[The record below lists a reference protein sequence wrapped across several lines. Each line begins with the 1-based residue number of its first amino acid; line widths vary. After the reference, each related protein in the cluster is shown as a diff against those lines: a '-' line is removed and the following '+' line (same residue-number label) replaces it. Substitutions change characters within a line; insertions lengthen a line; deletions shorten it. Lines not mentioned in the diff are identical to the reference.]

1 MVKSFS
7 PLIGVGKKDGEKE
20 NFEKTIKTL
29 DPKNELTKANI
40 DLILK

>member
-20 NFEKTIKTL
+20 NYEKTIKTL
-29 DPKNELTKANI
+29 DPNNKITKEDI